1 MLLLADEGPPPPPP
15 PPPPW
20 PSISDR
26 KSTRSSS
33 QGTSQ
38 QILPAW
44 QPPLSIPGRLP
55 AQGSPGGRRLPS
67 PSIGN
72 PGGHHSQSPP
82 RPLQSASA
90 SRFHENRSFPSSPL
104 QSRCISERKLLSA
117 VWRERER
124 ERSLHLSGSGDCIQ
138 RFPPPGE
145 IITTTCGSKVCGDAI
160 NTRARIISDSV
171 NF

>member
-124 ERSLHLSGSGDCIQ
+124 DPFTSLAAVTVFSDFPLQARSSPPHAVQ
-138 RFPPPGE
+138 RSVGMR
-145 IITTTCGSKVCGDAI
+145 S
-160 NTRARIISDSV
+160 TRGPE
-171 NF
+171 